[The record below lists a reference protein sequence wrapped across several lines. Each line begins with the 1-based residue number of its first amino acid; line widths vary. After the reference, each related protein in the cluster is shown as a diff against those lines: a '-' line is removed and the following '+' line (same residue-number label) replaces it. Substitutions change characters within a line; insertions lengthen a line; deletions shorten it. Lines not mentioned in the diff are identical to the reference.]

1 MITETSF
8 VLGFPWETKETILQT
23 LELAHHYNPDFA
35 HFLAIT
41 PWPYA
46 DMYEEVKNNIEVTD
60 YSRYNLVEPIIR
72 PAEMT
77 LEEVSRWMVECYRQY
92 YMRKAP
98 EYFSEPDQ
106 FKREYLK
113 RSMHLIMKNSFLTS
127 LMRRYGSGSDFL
139 HMHKP
144 TKSFST

>member
-1 MITETSF
+1 MKSEIQSYWKA
-8 VLGFPWETKETILQT
+8 LLSLLYQHRCTIC
-23 LELAHHYNPDFA
+23 
-35 HFLAIT
+35 
-41 PWPYA
+41 
-46 DMYEEVKNNIEVTD
+46 KK
-60 YSRYNLVEPIIR
+60 
-72 PAEMT
+72 EMT